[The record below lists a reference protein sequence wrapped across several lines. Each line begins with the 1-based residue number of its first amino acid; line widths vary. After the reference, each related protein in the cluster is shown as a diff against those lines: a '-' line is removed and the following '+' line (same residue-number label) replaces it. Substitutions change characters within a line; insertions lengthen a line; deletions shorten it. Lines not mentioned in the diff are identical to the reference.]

1 MNKLRAL
8 RQIAAAL
15 LYPQGGWLC
24 PAELTRNVLE
34 LAQQQGLQIYYQYQ
48 LQNLSR
54 KDDCWL
60 LNFAGDQQSN
70 TQRSGTGERASN
82 QPIQPNVDSPGVF
95 GCRAGQPIF
104 RQRRNWQS

>member
-1 MNKLRAL
+1 MVE
-8 RQIAAAL
+8 QITGVATNCSGIT
-15 LYPQGGWLC
+15 YPQGGWR

-60 LNFAGDQQSN
+60 LNFAGDQQATHSVVVL
-70 TQRSGTGERASN
+70 A
-82 QPIQPNVDSPGVF
+82 
-95 GCRAGQPIF
+95 
-104 RQRRNWQS
+104 

>member
-1 MNKLRAL
+1 MRLNKLRAL

-15 LYPQGGWLC
+15 LIRKGGWLC

-54 KDDCWL
+54 KDDC
-60 LNFAGDQQSN
+60 
-70 TQRSGTGERASN
+70 
-82 QPIQPNVDSPGVF
+82 
-95 GCRAGQPIF
+95 GC
-104 RQRRNWQS
+104 